1 MLTAGIHVGAMTKEE
16 SLRLFQ
22 RLSGRSC
29 TNKPSDIEGQLLDML
44 QRFPLAI
51 AQAAAYIRKTK
62 ISIQG
67 YLRAFKESEDRE
79 SNLLSEEFDDI
90 HRSDVPNS
98 VMHTWLIS
106 MKQISQESQCAE
118 TILNTI
124 AFLDNQGLPLELLK
138 AAAGSEFNEDQV
150 LLAAARLIEYSF
162 LQAQRTVDEEIP
174 VYEQHR
180 LVQLA
185 ARRALNMQQV
195 RLFSGKALRILSDIF
210 PSEEL

>member
-1 MLTAGIHVGAMTKEE
+1 M
-16 SLRLFQ
+16 
-22 RLSGRSC
+22 
-29 TNKPSDIEGQLLDML
+29 
-44 QRFPLAI
+44 
-51 AQAAAYIRKTK
+51 
-62 ISIQG
+62 
-67 YLRAFKESEDRE
+67 YLKAFKESEDRQ
-79 SNLLSEEFDDI
+79 SNLLSQEFDDV

-124 AFLDNQGLPLELLK
+124 AFFDNQGLPLELLQ
-138 AAAGSEFNEDQV
+138 AAAGPEFNEDQV

-162 LQAQRTVDEEIP
+162 LQAQRTVDEELP

-185 ARRALNMQQV
+185 ARRALNMQRV
-195 RLFSGKALRILSDIF
+195 RLFSGKALRIMENIF
-210 PSEEL
+210 PSEGYDNWSSCKLYLPHSLKAVT